1 MFEKITPEQA
11 GIGSL
16 NVAKYIS
23 ILQKRGVNMH
33 GLLMVKD
40 GKIFCEEYWKPFHKD
55 FHHRMYSQTKS
66 FVGIGICL
74 LIQDGLLD
82 LSDKIYKFFPDKIDN
97 SLDKY
102 MDVFNNLGLDV
113 EIVDSI
119 KNDRCCNNN
128 EEKVIKKMRNLN
140 LDNITPVK
148 ALNILFDMKELLSYE

>member
-1 MFEKITPEQA
+1 MFYIFLDEDAIKISKITLLRLTN
-11 GIGSL
+11 L
-16 NVAKYIS
+16 NNDI
-23 ILQKRGVNMH
+23 
-33 GLLMVKD
+33 VKC
-40 GKIFCEEYWKPFHKD
+40 G
-55 FHHRMYSQTKS
+55 
-66 FVGIGICL
+66 
-74 LIQDGLLD
+74 
-82 LSDKIYKFFPDKIDN
+82 FPDN

-128 EEKVIKKMRNLN
+128 EEKVIRKIRNLN